1 MNVLQVVDGPG
12 NFVEPTIVSGL
23 SHDDPLVLR
32 ESFVPVLYVLKLEGD
47 LDRAISYNNEVD
59 QGLTSSV
66 FTKDLSNVFRWLG
79 WAMYLLAEVLAAAV
93 IAFARARES
102 SHSRLTKIYSC
113 FGRYW
118 LIKGEILKK
127 LQYFKIR

>member
-79 WAMYLLAEVLAAAV
+79 
-93 IAFARARES
+93 
-102 SHSRLTKIYSC
+102 
-113 FGRYW
+113 
-118 LIKGEILKK
+118 
-127 LQYFKIR
+127 